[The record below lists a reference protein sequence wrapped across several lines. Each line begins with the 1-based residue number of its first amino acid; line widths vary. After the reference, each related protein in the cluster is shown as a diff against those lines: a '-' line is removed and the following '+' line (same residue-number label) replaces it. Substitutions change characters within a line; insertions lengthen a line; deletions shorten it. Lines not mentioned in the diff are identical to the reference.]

1 MQAQAIRVSEVEA
14 VPKLRHADATAMAWT
29 ELDRFLTLI
38 DSLSNEDWARPTR
51 CTRWNVRET
60 VAHLAGS
67 AAAYARFA
75 EFRRQGSGKV
85 QKPYRQ
91 QGFSKLDAQ
100 NQIQVDDRAAAT
112 PEELLAELRTLAP
125 REIAFRAK
133 LPAAVR
139 SVRLPLGLGF
149 PEMGKVWV
157 PLGYMSDIILTRD
170 MWMHRLDIS
179 LATRRAMALTP
190 EHDGR
195 ITALVVRDLRQSLGR
210 TLDRAVHYDL
220 SGPAGGSY
228 LIGRGEPAATI
239 RMDACDLHLLASR
252 YASLD
257 ELRPRIGVEGD
268 VAVAGHVLAKTW
280 VPY

>member
-1 MQAQAIRVSEVEA
+1 MQAQAIQEIEVQA
-14 VPKLRHADATAMAWT
+14 VLKLRHADATAMAWT
-29 ELDRFLTLI
+29 ELDRFLNLA
-38 DSLSNEDWARPTR
+38 DSLSDEDWTRPTR

-75 EFRRQGSGKV
+75 EFRRQGSGKI

-91 QGFSKLDAQ
+91 QGFTKLDAQ

-112 PEELLAELRTLAP
+112 PAELLAELRILAP
-125 REIAFRAK
+125 RQIALRAK

-139 SVRLPLGLGF
+139 AVRLPLGLAF

-157 PLGYMSDIILTRD
+157 PLGYMSDVILTRD

-179 LATRRAMALTP
+179 LATGRAMLLTR

-195 ITALVVRDLRQSLGR
+195 ITALVVRDLQQSLGR
-210 TLDRAVHYDL
+210 TLDGAIRYEL
-220 SGPAGGSY
+220 TGPAGGSY
-228 LIGRGEPAATI
+228 LIGRGEPAAAI
-239 RMDACDLHLLASR
+239 RMDACDFHLLASR

-257 ELRPRIGVEGD
+257 EIRPRIGVEGD
-268 VAVAGHVLAKTW
+268 VAVAGHVLAKTS